1 MELKNS
7 LSNVR
12 AVCEMQQK
20 KKTGKIEQNSRNN
33 ADIFSNKVKITFTGF
48 WDNGQLIIR
57 IFICFSKK

>member
-1 MELKNS
+1 MSELCVKCN
-7 LSNVR
+7 
-12 AVCEMQQK
+12 K